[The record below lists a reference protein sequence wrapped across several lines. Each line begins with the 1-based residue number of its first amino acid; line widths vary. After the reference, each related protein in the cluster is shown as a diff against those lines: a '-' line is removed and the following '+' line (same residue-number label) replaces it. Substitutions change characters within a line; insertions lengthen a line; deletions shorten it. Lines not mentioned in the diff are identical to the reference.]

1 MGNDFALLFRFFF
14 LFSFFVRYSLI
25 LCKKEK
31 QQKTKLITDAIYFLF
46 DQQIIWRWT
55 GCVCVRS
62 KSEWAG
68 GVRSQSDR
76 EQAEPGSF
84 FLFLSLSLLPGGQ
97 GSITECIANNNWLFL
112 LLLLLLFFLN
122 FGDLNTTCYLL
133 CNLTFTK
140 LSEQRFGKDP
150 TQPESARS
158 GSLAGAQRD
167 SSAFISWSGRKT
179 MTSIQQLLSNIVTF
193 NRLVRGRGT
202 ITLSKVNTRKQ
213 QACLHCLK
221 VRFKCF
227 YWT

>member
-1 MGNDFALLFRFFF
+1 MILLCYFGGFF

-25 LCKKEK
+25 LCKKTK
-31 QQKTKLITDAIYFLF
+31 TKQKTKLITDAIYFLF

-84 FLFLSLSLLPGGQ
+84 FLFLSLSFLGDRVPLPNV
-97 GSITECIANNNWLFL
+97 SLKTTDCFFSCCFF
-112 LLLLLLFFLN
+112 FFLN

-140 LSEQRFGKDP
+140 LSEQRFVKIP
-150 TQPESARS
+150 L
-158 GSLAGAQRD
+158 SL
-167 SSAFISWSGRKT
+167 S
-179 MTSIQQLLSNIVTF
+179 QQGLEV
-193 NRLVRGRGT
+193 
-202 ITLSKVNTRKQ
+202 
-213 QACLHCLK
+213 
-221 VRFKCF
+221 
-227 YWT
+227 